1 MIISDDKESF
11 ADMSTADLVN
21 QISVLHGEV
30 EYAKSQ
36 LLPHDTG
43 HIHTAINW
51 MQERIF
57 QLEQQ
62 VRTLEAL

>member
-1 MIISDDKESF
+1 MINRDDIEAF
-11 ADMSTADLVN
+11 ADMSTAEIIN
-21 QISVLHGEV
+21 QITVLQLEIDH
-30 EYAKSQ
+30 AKSQ